1 MTHEEFLQ
9 QHGGEMTPELAAQ
22 LLELGDM
29 GDTGTQPDEGGEPNA
44 APVTDES
51 TPGAT
56 DDNAGKPGA
65 NDEPEDPAN
74 AVVLAKDGKH
84 TIPFEKLV
92 EAREARKTAEAALA
106 AANTELES
114 LRAAAQERA
123 DAGIAPT
130 TADKN
135 LAIAEQA
142 VEQGFDPGLFGDFS
156 EEAIAKGVQTLVDQR
171 VGAAVAKALEPYQAK
186 QTEDATEQH
195 FKAIFEKHPDADSLA
210 ESKELADWIASQPSF
225 ARAGYQ
231 AVLEQGTATEVV
243 ELFDTFKS
251 STGKTQPAAAVQD
264 LKARA
269 KAAVASAKPA
279 VPASLS
285 DIPGGTPGPASKFEA
300 LDQMNP
306 AARVEALEAMSQAD
320 RERWFETQM

>member
-1 MTHEEFLQ
+1 MTPDEFLQ

-44 APVTDES
+44 APVTDEG

-56 DDNAGKPGA
+56 DDNAGKPDT

-195 FKAIFEKHPDADSLA
+195 FKTIFEKHPDADSLA

-251 STGKTQPAAAVQD
+251 STGKTQPAAAAQD